1 MPAEGG
7 GRAPHRPIAMTSP
20 SPAARRAL
28 RLRLRAHRGPGPM
41 LASGAATRRVAAIAV
56 AAAGVAGVACSAEPK
71 EDAGYVWRLPP
82 GFPEPVVPA
91 DNPMSPAKV
100 ELGRRLF
107 HDPRLSRTGTLSCA
121 TCHEPRRA
129 FSDGRPRSAGATGE
143 EHRRNAPSLANVA
156 YLPSL
161 TWANPGLRS
170 LERQVV
176 TPLFGE
182 RPVEHGLAGQDDALA
197 MLLQDDADY
206 ARLVPSRRRGRPH
219 PCGPRRRA
227 PVFLGAGPLREL
239 PRRAAP
245 RRRVARDRRRRPRP
259 GGAARRRPLRG
270 DGTPRGSRPLPRAL
284 SSQRGAH
291 RALLSRRARRGPG
304 GRAHGRRRAGA
315 ASGGRRAPV

>member
-1 MPAEGG
+1 
-7 GRAPHRPIAMTSP
+7 
-20 SPAARRAL
+20 
-28 RLRLRAHRGPGPM
+28 M

-206 ARLVPSRRRGRPH
+206 ARLVPLAFPGED
-219 PCGPRRRA
+219 G
-227 PVFLGAGPLREL
+227 
-239 PRRAAP
+239 AAP
-245 RRRVARDRRRRPRP
+245 WTVVV
-259 GGAARRRPLRG
+259 
-270 DGTPRGSRPLPRAL
+270 RACT
-284 SSQRGAH
+284 SAEG
-291 RALLSRRARRGPG
+291 GPG
-304 GRAHGRRRAGA
+304 STTTPTAWRCGA
-315 ASGGRRAPV
+315 TKASSR